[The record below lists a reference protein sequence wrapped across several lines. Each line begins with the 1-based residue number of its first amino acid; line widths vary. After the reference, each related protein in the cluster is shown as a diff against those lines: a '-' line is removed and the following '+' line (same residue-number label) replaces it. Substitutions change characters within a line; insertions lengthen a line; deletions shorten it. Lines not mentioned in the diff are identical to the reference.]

1 MRFWK
6 GWDHDRVGAVIEAV
20 ILRFRLGNVSRQLK
34 GFRDMTLS
42 IHRSANVFGTLA
54 LLSILAGW
62 SVVSVAAQ
70 DAKAPDYDAIVAAP
84 DRSDGDR
91 QADVRRQ
98 PAKMLA
104 FVGVKP
110 GMKVLDMEANAG
122 YSTELLAR
130 AVAPDGVVYAQDS
143 ASVIERFVKDKFDLR
158 AQKPAMKNVVHVIRN
173 FDDPIPPDVS
183 GLDLITFFFA
193 YHDITYMEVDRA
205 EMNRKMFAALKPGGF
220 LVIADHSA
228 RPGDGTTVGKTLHRI
243 EESTLRREIEAA
255 GFKLA
260 AEADFLR
267 HPEDPRDAAVF
278 RPAVPVDEFV
288 LKYQKPQ

>member
-1 MRFWK
+1 MVRPMFC
-6 GWDHDRVGAVIEAV
+6 RA
-20 ILRFRLGNVSRQLK
+20 
-34 GFRDMTLS
+34 
-42 IHRSANVFGTLA
+42 SAIATLA
-54 LLSILAGW
+54 VLSILSGW
-62 SVVSVAAQ
+62 NVAAAL
-70 DAKAPDYDAIVAAP
+70 DANTPDYEAIVASQ

-91 QADVRRQ
+91 QTDQRRQ

-104 FVGVKP
+104 FIGIKS

-130 AVAPDGVVYAQDS
+130 SAGPTGVVYAQDP
-143 ASVIERFVKDKFDLR
+143 AAVIERVVKDKFDIR
-158 AQKPAMKNVVHVIRN
+158 AQNPAMKNVVHVIRD

-193 YHDITYMEVDRA
+193 YHDVTYMPIDRA

-228 RPGDGTTVGKTLHRI
+228 RPGDGTSVSKTFHRI
-243 EESTLRREIEAA
+243 EESVLRQEIEAA
-255 GFKLA
+255 GFKLV

-267 HPEDPRDAAVF
+267 HPEDPRDAIVF
-278 RPAVPVDEFV
+278 RPVVPVDEFV
-288 LKYQKPQ
+288 LKYQKPL